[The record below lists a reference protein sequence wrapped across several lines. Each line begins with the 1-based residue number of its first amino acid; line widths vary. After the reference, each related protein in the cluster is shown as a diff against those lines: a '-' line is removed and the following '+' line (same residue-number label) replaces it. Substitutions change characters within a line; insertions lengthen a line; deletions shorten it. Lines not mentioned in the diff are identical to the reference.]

1 MAPYNSHYGTRY
13 DPVGSQYNQQH
24 HQNYYTPNSNQP
36 ASQQDRPTTQ
46 TPQTQPSAPSTYQ
59 SSYTAAYSNQPYYNY
74 PSTESRAAET
84 LSHLSAQEHT
94 SPPTRSANPQYETN
108 SRSDSSWNTSD
119 RPSTQQHHSSATTS
133 TSWHNTDRRAANP
146 SPLYQQETRSSTTAA
161 NYSPAQSYPQ
171 PAINNDT
178 YSYSSYTQSEQPRA
192 HTTTSNQPTSYD
204 YSASNFRPNSPY
216 IARQQQQPSNPRSS
230 ISSVTS
236 TAPRDHHLTATAASA
251 NVGQPRAPSVTPSS
265 VQQRASSS
273 YAHHSNPSDQG
284 YGSGP
289 TTVDPVQVYDPW
301 PEQQRKLAEA
311 RRKAEAEEKRRAE
324 EEAKTKAEE
333 DAKRKAEEEVKRKA
347 EEEIRKKAEEEAR
360 KKAEEEAKRKAAE
373 EAKRKAEEYRK
384 AEEKRKEEAQKAESL
399 RLSRAMADREAVRRR
414 QQEQQKEQQQRPALV
429 TPAVTTV
436 QDTQR
441 MMVAAMMAGGASGG
455 GNGGGLETEM
465 AAIFRKMRDLN
476 QADPQMFAR
485 MWETE
490 RQAHLTKS
498 QGNTPAPAPAPA
510 PARVPAPV
518 QRSQGPA
525 RPVFSPAPT
534 QAPQAPM
541 VSAPPTRPPVPV
553 PRSATAGPSNVSQS
567 NTRNV
572 PPPPGGPNPHWPPGK
587 KATLAE
593 TATRWLN
600 ARPENLS
607 KLVSV
612 EEIHALIVPNPSY
625 MMLCEGLERMG
636 LYVDRA
642 QFARALLSVVPD
654 AAKAKPASP
663 ALPSAQPPAAAI
675 TPSSSAQVTPKS
687 TPASQKWPNIG
698 KFPGQRG
705 RPSRAALAAL
715 QDQNVVDLTGRD
727 SVPPTTSGP
736 PVSRPYYSGA
746 HPVDAPIV
754 NYQAQWAPA
763 DDVPSYPT
771 SYTPPQPQPQ
781 HLEQHHQQ
789 EQQRAAI
796 MKLQDQHRKY
806 SSPYF
811 QQTAQAANMVRP
823 TPPPA
828 GPRPPPANKGEAAR
842 KRNFAELVDMTAMDS
857 DSDEDMPSAKQ
868 INTGQQ
874 DTGMASE
881 SVNNVHS
888 NGHFNPSVPPNLQQ
902 YYFGGQYH
910 PITAPVPSSAAAS
923 LRPMVIS
930 KHMELKNQILVE
942 PVRRAKVARKS
953 RYDPRTICRDVLLAT
968 GRHPDM
974 RPLNQHLNVM
984 HNFLKL
990 HSKDVEQDKFD
1001 LDTIRWDLVDPGEP
1015 IDEPLESAEADRES
1029 TIEAETNE
1037 RNAVD
1042 ADDEGGSEDEGGAP
1056 LTSDVPPVTARA
1068 STTES
1073 TPAPSLSGRHGSTSQ
1088 LVAVEID
1095 TNRGKPSRFRKPF
1108 PNPKR
1113 KSDRQ
1118 SLPATATATVNV
1130 SNGKSSAKPSTR
1142 RHTEAHQ
1149 RATSSETPRKQQT
1162 PNMSATPIPDKP
1174 VGYAAFRSAV
1184 TEYDEN
1190 GNPIKRKGRPVGW
1203 RKSVH
1208 SKAALAAAGG
1218 ESGDGATPKSSAAQ
1232 RTARGQAVPSYAP
1245 PKQRRGRPAKPVVE
1259 AKEPEVKFN
1268 VYKCE
1273 WEDCGA
1279 ELHNIDTLRKHV
1291 LKLHG
1296 KKTVEGDYECAWA
1309 GCFQEDEV
1317 TAFDDMATWMEHME
1331 SQHVKPITRKLGDGP
1346 RSGLSGGS

>member
-94 SPPTRSANPQYETN
+94 SPPNRPANPQYETN
-108 SRSDSSWNTSD
+108 PRSDSSWDTSD

-146 SPLYQQETRSSTTAA
+146 SPLYQQEQRSSTTAA

-171 PAINNDT
+171 PATNNDT

-192 HTTTSNQPTSYD
+192 RTTTSNQPTSYD
-204 YSASNFRPNSPY
+204 YSASSFRPNSPY

-236 TAPRDHHLTATAASA
+236 TTPRDHHLTATAARTSA

-273 YAHHSNPSDQG
+273 YAHHSSSPDQG

-289 TTVDPVQVYDPW
+289 TTVDPVQVYNPW

-324 EEAKTKAEE
+324 EEAKIKAEE
-333 DAKRKAEEEVKRKA
+333 EAKRKAEEEVKRKA

-373 EAKRKAEEYRK
+373 EAKRRAEEERK

-414 QQEQQKEQQQRPALV
+414 QQEQQQEQQQRPPLV

-455 GNGGGLETEM
+455 GTGGGLETEM

-510 PARVPAPV
+510 PA

-525 RPVFSPAPT
+525 RPVFNPAPN

-541 VSAPPTRPPVPV
+541 VSAPPTRPPVPA
-553 PRSATAGPSNVSQS
+553 PRSATAGPSNDVQS
-567 NTRNV
+567 NARSV
-572 PPPPGGPNPHWPPGK
+572 PPPPGGPNSHWPPGK
-587 KATLAE
+587 KATLAD

-612 EEIHALIVPNPSY
+612 EEVHALIAPNPSY
-625 MMLCEGLERMG
+625 MTLCEGLERMG

-663 ALPSAQPPAAAI
+663 ALASTQPPAAAI
-675 TPSSSAQVTPKS
+675 PPPSSAQVTPKS

-736 PVSRPYYSGA
+736 PVSRPYYPGA

-763 DDVPSYPT
+763 EDVPTYPT

-781 HLEQHHQQ
+781 HLQQHHQQ

-796 MKLQDQHRKY
+796 LKLQDQHRKY

-811 QQTAQAANMVRP
+811 QQPAQTANMVKP

-857 DSDEDMPSAKQ
+857 DSDEDMPPAKQ
-868 INTGQQ
+868 VNTGQH

-881 SVNNVHS
+881 PVNSVHS
-888 NGHFNPSVPPNLQQ
+888 NGHFNPFVPPNLQQ

-910 PITAPVPSSAAAS
+910 PIAAPVPSSAAAT

-1029 TIEAETNE
+1029 TVEAEANE

-1042 ADDEGGSEDEGGAP
+1042 ADDEGGSEDEDGAP
-1056 LTSDVPPVTARA
+1056 LTSDVPPPVTARA

-1149 RATSSETPRKQQT
+1149 RATSSETPRKQHT
-1162 PNMSATPIPDKP
+1162 PNMSATAIPDKP

-1218 ESGDGATPKSSAAQ
+1218 ETGDGATPKSSAAQ

-1317 TAFDDMATWMEHME
+1317 TAFDDMATWIEHME
-1331 SQHVKPITRKLGDGP
+1331 SQHVKPITRTLGDGP

>member
-1 MAPYNSHYGTRY
+1 M
-13 DPVGSQYNQQH
+13 
-24 HQNYYTPNSNQP
+24 
-36 ASQQDRPTTQ
+36 
-46 TPQTQPSAPSTYQ
+46 
-59 SSYTAAYSNQPYYNY
+59 
-74 PSTESRAAET
+74 
-84 LSHLSAQEHT
+84 
-94 SPPTRSANPQYETN
+94 
-108 SRSDSSWNTSD
+108 
-119 RPSTQQHHSSATTS
+119 
-133 TSWHNTDRRAANP
+133 
-146 SPLYQQETRSSTTAA
+146 
-161 NYSPAQSYPQ
+161 
-171 PAINNDT
+171 
-178 YSYSSYTQSEQPRA
+178 
-192 HTTTSNQPTSYD
+192 
-204 YSASNFRPNSPY
+204 
-216 IARQQQQPSNPRSS
+216 
-230 ISSVTS
+230 
-236 TAPRDHHLTATAASA
+236 TATASHISA
-251 NVGQPRAPSVTPSS
+251 NVGQPRAPSVTSSS

-273 YAHHSNPSDQG
+273 YANHSSTQDQG

-324 EEAKTKAEE
+324 EEAKIKAEE
-333 DAKRKAEEEVKRKA
+333 EAKRKAEEESKRKA
-347 EEEIRKKAEEEAR
+347 EEEARKQAEEEAR
-360 KKAEEEAKRKAAE
+360 KKAEEEAKRKAEE
-373 EAKRKAEEYRK
+373 EAKRKAEEARK
-384 AEEKRKEEAQKAESL
+384 AEEKRKEEAKKAESL
-399 RLSRAMADREAVRRR
+399 RHSREMANQKAARRR
-414 QQEQQKEQQQRPALV
+414 QHEQQQQRPAPGAAAA
-429 TPAVTTV
+429 TAF
-436 QDTQR
+436 QDTQS
-441 MMVAAMMAGGASGG
+441 MMAGGASSGGSG
-455 GNGGGLETEM
+455 GNLETEM

-490 RQAHLTKS
+490 RQAQLTKS
-498 QGNTPAPAPAPA
+498 QGNTPAPAPAPTAA
-510 PARVPAPV
+510 PARAPA
-518 QRSQGPA
+518 QQSQGPA
-525 RPVFSPAPT
+525 RPVFNSAPT

-541 VSAPPTRPPVPV
+541 TSGPTRPPVSD
-553 PRSATAGPSNVSQS
+553 PRSTTAGPSNDTQS
-567 NTRNV
+567 NARSV
-572 PPPPGGPNPHWPPGK
+572 PPPPGGPNPHWPPNK
-587 KATLAE
+587 KATLAD

-600 ARPENLS
+600 ARPENVN

-612 EEIHALIVPNPSY
+612 EEVHALIAPNPSY
-625 MMLCEGLERMG
+625 MTLCEGLERMG

-642 QFARALLSVVPD
+642 QFARALLSVFPD

-663 ALPSAQPPAAAI
+663 ALPSAQPPAATIPPTA
-675 TPSSSAQVTPKS
+675 PASAQAAPKI
-687 TPASQKWPNIG
+687 PLSQKYPNIG

-715 QDQNVVDLTGRD
+715 QDQQNVVDLTGRD
-727 SVPPTTSGP
+727 SVPPTTSAP

-754 NYQAQWAPA
+754 NYQAQWAPV
-763 DDVPSYPT
+763 DDMPTYPT

-781 HLEQHHQQ
+781 HLQQHHQQ

-796 MKLQDQHRKY
+796 MKLQEQHRKY

-811 QQTAQAANMVRP
+811 QQPAQASNGARP

-828 GPRPPPANKGEAAR
+828 VPRPPPANKDEAAR

-857 DSDEDMPSAKQ
+857 DSDDEMPPAKQ
-868 INTGQQ
+868 INTGQY
-874 DTGMASE
+874 DTGMVPE
-881 SVNNVHS
+881 QTNTVHS
-888 NGHFNPSVPPNLQQ
+888 NGHFNPPVVPNLQQ
-902 YYFGGQYH
+902 YYFNGQYH
-910 PITAPVPSSAAAS
+910 PITAPVPSSAATQ

-930 KHMELKNQILVE
+930 KHLELKAQTLVE

-974 RPLNQHLNVM
+974 RPLNQHLNSM

-1001 LDTIRWDLVDPGEP
+1001 LDTIRWDLIDPGEP
-1015 IDEPLESAEADRES
+1015 IKEPLEPAEADRES
-1029 TIEAETNE
+1029 TIEADTTE
-1037 RNAVD
+1037 RNATD
-1042 ADDEGGSEDEGGAP
+1042 ADDEGGSEDEGGAS
-1056 LTSDVPPVTARA
+1056 LTSDVPPSVTAAAGA
-1068 STTES
+1068 STIENS
-1073 TPAPSLSGRHGSTSQ
+1073 PAPSKSSRHGSQ

-1095 TNRGKPSRFRKPF
+1095 STKTKGNPGRFRKPF

-1113 KSDRQ
+1113 VSERN
-1118 SLPATATATVNV
+1118 SLPGTASASVG
-1130 SNGKSSAKPSTR
+1130 NGKSSAKSSTR

-1149 RATSSETPRKQQT
+1149 RATPSETPRKQQT

-1174 VGYAAFRSAV
+1174 VGYAAFRSAF
-1184 TEYDEN
+1184 TEYDEF

-1208 SKAALAAAGG
+1208 SKAALAAAG

-1232 RTARGQAVPSYAP
+1232 RTSRNQAVPSYAP

-1259 AKEPEVKFN
+1259 AKEPEVEFN

-1273 WEDCGA
+1273 WEDCGS

-1296 KKTVEGDYECAWA
+1296 KKTAEGDYECAWA
-1309 GCFQEDEV
+1309 GCFHEDEV

-1331 SQHVKPITRKLGDGP
+1331 TAHVKPISRDLGDGP